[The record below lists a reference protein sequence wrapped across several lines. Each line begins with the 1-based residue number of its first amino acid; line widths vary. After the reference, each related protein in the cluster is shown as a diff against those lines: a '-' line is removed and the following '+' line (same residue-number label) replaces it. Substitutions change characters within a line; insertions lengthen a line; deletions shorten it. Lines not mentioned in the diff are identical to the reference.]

1 MNINLAKEINKIYF
15 EIIMAK
21 GFDKSNLEIHD
32 LQFLTEEELRDVV
45 AVFTTKQSALSQRE
59 ADILD
64 EAEML
69 MRQDEVEVRDYWND
83 VASDVE
89 ADADALASAGWGT
102 DEDYGYASDVL

>member
-1 MNINLAKEINKIYF
+1 MSIKSTEGKK
-15 EIIMAK
+15 MAK

-32 LQFLTEEELRDVV
+32 LQFFTEEELRDVV

>member
-1 MNINLAKEINKIYF
+1 MSIKSTEGKK
-15 EIIMAK
+15 MAK

-45 AVFTTKQSALSQRE
+45 AVFTTQRE